1 MMSKEIK
8 EKRYYKLFLEFCRYI
23 LVGGSAFLI
32 DFGLFH
38 LFDSYIFAGKYLY
51 LSVFIGYFVGLIY
64 NFLLSCK
71 YVFENGFAK
80 IKDKEIQS
88 FIIFAIIGI
97 IGLFLTEL
105 LMHIF
110 VKMCHYNS
118 DISRIVTSAIVLFW
132 NYFARKVII
141 FK

>member
-1 MMSKEIK
+1 MENDIQNNK
-8 EKRYYKLFLEFCRYI
+8 YYKLFLEFCRYI

-38 LFDSYIFAGKYLY
+38 LFDTHIFAGKYLY

-71 YVFENGFAK
+71 YVFENGFDK
-80 IKDKEIQS
+80 IKDKEIKS
-88 FIIFAIIGI
+88 FIVFTI
-97 IGLFLTEL
+97 IGLIGLVLTEL
-105 LMHIF
+105 FMHLF
-110 VKMCHYNS
+110 VKICHFDS
-118 DISRIVTSAIVLFW
+118 DISRIITSAIVLFW
-132 NYFARKVII
+132 NYIARKVII

>member
-1 MMSKEIK
+1 M
-8 EKRYYKLFLEFCRYI
+8 EKDIQNNKYYKLFLEFCRYI

-38 LFDSYIFAGKYLY
+38 LFDTYIFAGKYLY

-71 YVFENGFAK
+71 YVFENGFDK
-80 IKDKEIQS
+80 IKDKEIKS
-88 FIIFAIIGI
+88 FIVFTI
-97 IGLFLTEL
+97 IGLIGLVLTEL
-105 LMHIF
+105 FMHLF
-110 VKMCHYNS
+110 VKICHFDS
-118 DISRIVTSAIVLFW
+118 DISRIITSAIVLFW
-132 NYFARKVII
+132 NYIARKVII